1 MPPSRFYLSLHQ
13 LRAAVGIV
21 QPRLPGVESHLVPL
35 ARDAVA
41 ANDKELPP
49 PQQTTSHNE
58 ILLLALVSKEAPPLV
73 VGGEMGQPSPTSNS
87 NPAPGRITSCVS
99 DRPGGGD
106 VRVRDRHNRPLLG
119 CR

>member
-87 NPAPGRITSCVS
+87 NPAPGIGV
-99 DRPGGGD
+99 GD
-106 VRVRDRHNRPLLG
+106 VCFFLTMRCFNDVMFSNS
-119 CR
+119 